1 MKKNS
6 VIRLAGLLLIF
17 MGLSMPS
24 LKAQDEDKID
34 KLTEDAREARSQ
46 FVSTDNLM
54 ESLFN
59 NSAGYV
65 IFPNVG
71 KGAIGVG
78 GAAGNGIV
86 FEKGNAIGS
95 AKMK

>member
-1 MKKNS
+1 MKQKS

-17 MGLSMPS
+17 TS
-24 LKAQDEDKID
+24 LALPLALNAQDEEKVE
-34 KLTEDAREARSQ
+34 KLSQDAQEAKSQ
-46 FVSTDNLM
+46 FISADGLM

-59 NSAGYV
+59 NSYGYV

-78 GAAGNGIV
+78 GAAGNGS
-86 FEKGNAIGS
+86 GL
-95 AKMK
+95 